1 MTRSDVAI
9 FDKEKSTTLS
19 PNASGF
25 VTAGAMTMKTP
36 EQAFNI
42 WGVSSTSQ

>member
-1 MTRSDVAI
+1 MNIQNMTRSDVAT

-25 VTAGAMTMKTP
+25 VTAGAMTINTRDHLTRT
-36 EQAFNI
+36 
-42 WGVSSTSQ
+42 GV